1 MSSSVFTAE
10 NQIKTVNK
18 GLSHIVILGAGAS
31 IASVCENPE
40 MNGKLLPSMENLIE
54 IVGLES
60 KLSSQIK
67 KFNSKNFEVIFSSLY
82 EEDPDSSLVKELE
95 ADVYNYFDKLNLPDS
110 PTIYDYLVLSL
121 RSKDIIATFN
131 WDPFLWQAFVRNM
144 DFTENLPKL
153 AFLHGNVAVG
163 VCEENKSFGPKYEI
177 SLKSNKPFLPTK
189 LLYPITKKDYASD
202 SYIVDQW
209 NLLSQGLEKP
219 SRVTVFGYSAPKS
232 DVEAIKIMKKAYG
245 KPEDQNFTQFE
256 IIDIKDKDDLADT
269 WNEFIFSHH
278 YEVHTDFFEST
289 IAKFPRRSGEVFWA
303 NFMEA
308 KWWSANKPPRVKRL
322 SELWDWYSKFL
333 PAENK
338 I

>member
-1 MSSSVFTAE
+1 MSSSVFKADD
-10 NQIKTVNK
+10 QIKTVYK

-31 IASVCENPE
+31 IASVYDNPE
-40 MNGKLLPSMENLIE
+40 KTGMQLPSMDNLVE

-60 KLSSQIK
+60 KLNNKISK
-67 KFNSKNFEVIFSSLY
+67 LNSKNFEVIFSSLY

-95 ADVYNYFDKLNLPDS
+95 VDVYNYFDNLSLPDS

-131 WDPFLWQAFVRNM
+131 WDPFLWQAYVRNM
-144 DFTENLPKL
+144 NFTENLPKL

-163 VCEENKSFGPKYEI
+163 VCEEDKSFGPKNEI
-177 SLKSNKPFLPTK
+177 SLISNKPFLPTK
-189 LLYPITKKDYASD
+189 LLYPITKKNYASN
-202 SYIVDQW
+202 SYISGQW

-219 SRVTVFGYSAPKS
+219 ARVTIFGYSAPKS

-245 KPEDQNFTQFE
+245 NPEDQRFTQFE
-256 IIDIKDKDDLADT
+256 IIDKKDKDKLADT
-269 WNEFIFSHH
+269 WGEFIFSHH

-303 NFMEA
+303 NFMKA
-308 KWWSANKPPRVKRL
+308 KWWSANKPPRL
-322 SELWDWYSKFL
+322 NSIPELWDWYSRFL
-333 PAENK
+333 PAEN
-338 I
+338 IS